1 MLFNL
6 RFEVAWVVDY
16 NARIRTFSFEIYR
29 AFILY
34 QH

>member
-29 AFILY
+29 TFILY